1 MLSKPISALK
11 KARRINNLDILDN
24 SDILT
29 VENLKTYYGK
39 IAALNGVS
47 FKVGQG
53 KIVTLLGS
61 NGAGKSTALKTLSG
75 IINAAAGKVTFR
87 GEDIT
92 NKPAHE
98 IAKRGLIH
106 IPEGRRIFKDL
117 TVAENLELGAYTLKD
132 PHERR
137 RRMNKVFER
146 FPILAAR
153 SKQHGGTLSGGE
165 QQMLAIG
172 RGLMLEPK
180 LLLMDEPSMGIAPLI
195 VKDITDIIK
204 SLHADGTTI
213 LLVEQNAK
221 MALGLADYGYV
232 LDTGSIVLEG
242 KGADLRRDE
251 KVVKAYLGE

>member
-1 MLSKPISALK
+1 MSETLLK
-11 KARRINNLDILDN
+11 I
-24 SDILT
+24 
-29 VENLKTYYGK
+29 ENLETYYGK
-39 IAALNGVS
+39 IAALNGIS
-47 FKVGQG
+47 FEVKQGQ
-53 KIVTLLGS
+53 IVTLLGS

-75 IINAAAGKVTFR
+75 LISPAAGKVYFC

-92 NKPAHE
+92 SKPAHE
-98 IAKRGLIH
+98 IVKRGLIH
-106 IPEGRRIFKDL
+106 VPEGRHIFKDL
-117 TVAENLELGAYTLKD
+117 TVLENLELGAYTLKD
-132 PHERR
+132 SHEIKRR
-137 RRMNKVFER
+137 AQKVFDR
-146 FPILAAR
+146 FPILAVR
-153 SKQHGGTLSGGE
+153 SKQQGGTLSGGE

-232 LDTGSIVLEG
+232 LDTGNIVLEG
-242 KGADLRRDE
+242 KGADLRSDE
-251 KVVKAYLGE
+251 KVVKAYLGG

>member
-1 MLSKPISALK
+1 MG
-11 KARRINNLDILDN
+11 DIL
-24 SDILT
+24 LK
-29 VENLKTYYGK
+29 VENLQTYYGK
-39 IAALNGVS
+39 IAALNGIS
-47 FKVGQG
+47 FEVKQGQ
-53 KIVTLLGS
+53 IVTLLGS
-61 NGAGKSTALKTLSG
+61 NGAGKSTTLKTLSG
-75 IINAAAGKVTFR
+75 LISPAAGKVYFC

-92 NKPAHE
+92 SKPAHE
-98 IAKRGLIH
+98 IVKRGLIH
-106 IPEGRRIFKDL
+106 VPEGRHIFKDL
-117 TVAENLELGAYTLKD
+117 TVLENLELGAYTLKNS
-132 PHERR
+132 HELKRR
-137 RRMNKVFER
+137 VQKVFNR

-153 SKQHGGTLSGGE
+153 SKQQGGTLSGGE

-232 LDTGSIVLEG
+232 LDTGNIVLEG
-242 KGADLRRDE
+242 KGADLRSDE
-251 KVVKAYLGE
+251 KVVKAYLGG